1 MSPEI
6 YVSFALKGSH
16 LVKNYYPAYA
26 KDLSIVEDNVTMAV
40 DRSKLDA
47 LLSWMFH
54 AIGEDILSLVIV
66 DRDGL
71 ILASK
76 SIENIDEELIG
87 GLSAIVEPVLK
98 RVSREMGGGAF
109 GTGAFDTER
118 NRMIFTEAGPH
129 AVLVAILRLES
140 TIDIIF
146 PYTYLCA
153 EKVARIMDGRPVSP
167 VIPKFS
173 DTSIT
178 PAQIAKDNLEEQG
191 IYKFKCILGG
201 DGAVGKTTLV
211 QTFSQGVFS
220 EDYKAT
226 IGAQIMK
233 KEVTFPDLNVEVRY
247 VIWDLAGQTQ
257 FKKVRESYVKGA
269 ETGFIVF
276 DVTRRSTF
284 ESVNNWFT
292 EIKENAVAWIKLM
305 LIGNK
310 IDLEDQREVT
320 KEEAMELAEKLGIP
334 YMETSALDK
343 DLVDEAFRSLAF
355 YLITTRHVS
364 PSPNQE

>member
-1 MSPEI
+1 M
-6 YVSFALKGSH
+6 
-16 LVKNYYPAYA
+16 
-26 KDLSIVEDNVTMAV
+26 V
-40 DRSKLDA
+40 DRTKLDA

-54 AIGEDILSLVIV
+54 AIGEDVLSLVIV
-66 DRDGL
+66 DRQGL

-87 GLSAIVEPVLK
+87 GLSALVEPVLK
-98 RVSREMGGGAF
+98 RVSKEMGGGSF

-118 NRMIFTEAGPH
+118 NRMIFTEAGPQ
-129 AVLVAILRLES
+129 AVLVAIMKLTT
-140 TIDIIF
+140 TIDKIF

-153 EKVARIMDGRPVSP
+153 EKIARIMDGRPVSP
-167 VIPKFS
+167 VIPKFETES
-173 DTSIT
+173 AMPLQVTTQNPSE
-178 PAQIAKDNLEEQG
+178 PG
-191 IYKFKCILGG
+191 VFKFKCILGG

-211 QTFSQGVFS
+211 QTFSEGIFN

-233 KEVTFPDLNVEVRY
+233 KEIHFKDLNVEVRY

-276 DVTRRSTF
+276 DVTRRPTF
-284 ESVNNWFT
+284 DSVITWYQ
-292 EIKENAVAWIKLM
+292 EIKENAVENIKLM
-305 LIGNK
+305 MIGNK
-310 IDLEDQREVT
+310 IDLEGQRQVS
-320 KEEAMELAEKLGIP
+320 KEEAMALADKLGIP

-355 YLITTRHVS
+355 YLITSRGIS
-364 PSPNQE
+364 IKKL

>member
-1 MSPEI
+1 M
-6 YVSFALKGSH
+6 
-16 LVKNYYPAYA
+16 
-26 KDLSIVEDNVTMAV
+26 V
-40 DRSKLDA
+40 DRTKLDA

-54 AIGEDILSLVIV
+54 AIGDDVLSLIIV
-66 DRDGL
+66 DRQGL

-87 GLSAIVEPVLK
+87 GLSALVEPVLK
-98 RVSREMGGGAF
+98 RVSKEMGGGSF

-118 NRMIFTEAGPH
+118 NRMIFTEAGPQ
-129 AVLVAILRLES
+129 AVLVAVMKLTT
-140 TIDIIF
+140 TIDRIF

-153 EKVARIMDGRPVSP
+153 EKIARIMDGRPVSP
-167 VIPKFS
+167 VIPKFETES
-173 DTSIT
+173 VSPLQIT
-178 PAQIAKDNLEEQG
+178 NQNASEPG
-191 IYKFKCILGG
+191 VFKFKCILGG

-211 QTFSQGVFS
+211 QTFSEGIFN

-233 KEVTFPDLNVEVRY
+233 KEIHFKDLNVEVRY

-276 DVTRRSTF
+276 DVTRRPTF
-284 ESVNNWFT
+284 ESVTTWYQ
-292 EIKENAVAWIKLM
+292 EIKENAVENIKLM

-310 IDLEDQREVT
+310 IDLEGQRQVS
-320 KEEAMELAEKLGIP
+320 KEEAMTLADKLGIP

-343 DLVDEAFRSLAF
+343 DLVDEAFRSLAL
-355 YLITTRHVS
+355 YLITSRGIS
-364 PSPNQE
+364 IKKF